1 MNNNVQLDIKIN
13 VMQVLNLDMNKN
25 VVQSTEM
32 NVLLL
37 TKQSMTQHTK
47 MNVKLDMNR
56 LVIQFMKT
64 NAILCKYEKTFY
76 HNQHETNFMAGNVV
90 VVNYN

>member
-1 MNNNVQLDIKIN
+1 MKKNFNNTLPQNTQPHTNNSVQLDIKIN

-25 VVQSTEM
+25 VVQNTKL
-32 NVLLL
+32 NVLPL
-37 TKQSMTQHTK
+37 TKQNMTQDMK

-64 NAILCKYEKTFY
+64 NAILCK
-76 HNQHETNFMAGNVV
+76 
-90 VVNYN
+90 

>member
-1 MNNNVQLDIKIN
+1 
-13 VMQVLNLDMNKN
+13 MQVLNSDMNKN
-25 VVQSTEM
+25 VAQNTKLNVQPLM
-32 NVLLL
+32 
-37 TKQSMTQHTK
+37 KQSMTQDMK

-90 VVNYN
+90 LDFI